1 MDFDEIKLYLPKY
14 LSPSSEKALFDE
26 LKQFPKNID
35 SRVYSE
41 SVRVE
46 SIMYQG
52 DGIKGLLVT
61 DLPDKE
67 IHPTDA
73 LILTNTC
80 DMSLENKRLFPTH
93 ICYSPIIKLNKYKNR
108 LIERGVA
115 SEEIVEK
122 HIENIK
128 NQKIAQILFLPCG
141 GSLQE
146 DALIFFNRISSCSLR
161 YLINDDIVKIK
172 LFSLSNYGLYL
183 FLFKLSLHFTRI
195 AEGKDRDK

>member
-46 SIMYQG
+46 NIMYQG

-67 IHPTDA
+67 IRPTDA

-93 ICYSPIIKLNKYKNR
+93 ICYSPIIKLNKYKNK

-161 YLINDDIVKIK
+161 YLINDNVAKIK

-195 AEGKDRDK
+195 AEGKDRDN